1 MTFKFKF
8 QDIKYE
14 NKIDWHN
21 YEQMK
26 RESHRIGVG
35 EQGKPAFL
43 PDEENAQKE
52 ALYAVN
58 GFNALLS
65 DKIFLNR

>member
-1 MTFKFKF
+1 ML
-8 QDIKYE
+8 E
-14 NKIDWHN
+14 HKIDWHN
-21 YEQMK
+21 YEQI
-26 RESHRIGVG
+26 REESHRIGIG

-43 PDEENAQKE
+43 PDEEKFQKE

-65 DKIFLNR
+65 DKIYFNRYTISTS